1 MHNLNSYRS
10 LGAVSPNACQAVRP
24 RLLHSTL
31 TLVLCQKPSCFF
43 YVPQHSPHAPLLI
56 RDWEARVLDLVAI
69 RQYLQGRLVDELGWW
84 RRKGKPT
91 GRVKLG
97 R

>member
-1 MHNLNSYRS
+1 MHDLNPYRS
-10 LGAVSPNACQAVRP
+10 LRVVSPNACEAIRP

-56 RDWEARVLDLVAI
+56 RDWKRAFLILVAI
-69 RQYLQGRLVDELGWW
+69 RQYLQGGS
-84 RRKGKPT
+84 
-91 GRVKLG
+91 
-97 R
+97 